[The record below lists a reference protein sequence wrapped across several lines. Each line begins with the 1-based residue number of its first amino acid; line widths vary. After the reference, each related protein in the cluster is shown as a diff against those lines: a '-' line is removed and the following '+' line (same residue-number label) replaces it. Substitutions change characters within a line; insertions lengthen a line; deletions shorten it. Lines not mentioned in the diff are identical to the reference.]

1 MKCGLKTF
9 LVLAVIAGGPCAAS
23 PSAGFDPVRAF
34 AECAGRLSAK
44 VEHSWLMGG
53 NDEEAQVLRE
63 SFVDLLAAI
72 PHDVPGRVVLDWRI
86 RAKQDQSRLL
96 SIATFHLDQA
106 RRTQAKSRAFML
118 SQSCS
123 SLLLG

>member
-1 MKCGLKTF
+1 
-9 LVLAVIAGGPCAAS
+9 
-23 PSAGFDPVRAF
+23 
-34 AECAGRLSAK
+34 
-44 VEHSWLMGG
+44 MGG

-72 PHDVPGRVVLDWRI
+72 PHDVPGRTVLDWRI

-96 SIATFHLDQA
+96 SIATFHLDDA